1 MCLKVVSRTSNQK
14 SHFWH
19 VTNVQKNFDAILGEG
34 SKIPKNIISVTGGT
48 VSAKKLYPKKFCTK
62 CTFCAKCTLPKKS
75 FSKNNQ
81 IVWM

>member
-34 SKIPKNIISVTGGT
+34 SKIPRNIISVRWKTNFE
-48 VSAKKLYPKKFCTK
+48 KNDDFLHDDTK
-62 CTFCAKCTLPKKS
+62 VCVIL
-75 FSKNNQ
+75 
-81 IVWM
+81 V

>member
-34 SKIPKNIISVTGGT
+34 SKIPRNIISVRLKTNFE
-48 VSAKKLYPKKFCTK
+48 KNDDFLHDDTK
-62 CTFCAKCTLPKKS
+62 VCVIL
-75 FSKNNQ
+75 
-81 IVWM
+81 V

>member
-34 SKIPKNIISVTGGT
+34 SKIPRNIIPVCWKTNFE
-48 VSAKKLYPKKFCTK
+48 KNDFLHDDTK
-62 CTFCAKCTLPKKS
+62 VCVIL
-75 FSKNNQ
+75 
-81 IVWM
+81 V